1 MYCKPYK
8 IVYNNRVQ
16 KVRKENENMNERKI
30 LDFEMEKGKNI
41 SVFYVNAETDDPTL
55 VFIEKSCG
63 QYSTFASDNTI
74 DLVQSFFDDD
84 QWVSK
89 INYISPDTIE
99 LLKMEEELESINE
112 VRQICLL
119 NHLNEYLERLI
130 KEEI

>member
-1 MYCKPYK
+1 
-8 IVYNNRVQ
+8 
-16 KVRKENENMNERKI
+16 MNERKI
-30 LDFEMEKGKNI
+30 LDFEMEHGKTV
-41 SVFYVNAETDDPTL
+41 SVFTIDEDSDSPAL
-55 VFIEKSCG
+55 LFIEKHCG
-63 QYSTFASDNTI
+63 NYFTFASDNTI

-89 INYISPDTIE
+89 INYISSDTIE
-99 LLKMEEELESINE
+99 LLKKEEELECINE

>member
-55 VFIEKSCG
+55 VFIEKEFG
-63 QYSTFASDNTI
+63 NYFTFASDNTI

-99 LLKMEEELESINE
+99 LLKKEEELECINE

>member
-1 MYCKPYK
+1 
-8 IVYNNRVQ
+8 
-16 KVRKENENMNERKI
+16 MNERKI

-63 QYSTFASDNTI
+63 QYSTFTSDNTI

-99 LLKMEEELESINE
+99 LLKLEDELECISD
-112 VRQICLL
+112 VKQICLL
-119 NHLNEYLERLI
+119 HHLNEYLERLI

>member
-1 MYCKPYK
+1 
-8 IVYNNRVQ
+8 
-16 KVRKENENMNERKI
+16 MNERKI

-55 VFIEKSCG
+55 VFIEKEFG
-63 QYSTFASDNTI
+63 NYFTFASDNTI
-74 DLVQSFFDDD
+74 DLVQSFFDND

-99 LLKMEEELESINE
+99 LLKIEEELECINE

>member
-1 MYCKPYK
+1 
-8 IVYNNRVQ
+8 
-16 KVRKENENMNERKI
+16 MNERKI

-41 SVFYVNAETDDPTL
+41 SVFYVNAEIDDPTL

-63 QYSTFASDNTI
+63 QYSTFTSDNTI

-99 LLKMEEELESINE
+99 LLKLEDELECISD
-112 VRQICLL
+112 VKQICLL
-119 NHLNEYLERLI
+119 HHLNEYLERLI